1 MENKVI
7 SVPGLTPVYPATRHE
22 NFRALID
29 FAESN
34 YGDRDAF
41 ILKIRK
47 AKGGKPAEYDHI
59 SYKKFKYHID
69 AFGTGLI
76 KSGLVG
82 KRFAIIGKNSYKW
95 LVSYYAVLCGLGVCV
110 PLDKGLPY
118 EEVKTSLIKSKSDI
132 LIFDEEHKELAAEIK
147 KSGITDISTFI
158 CMEDIKGYET
168 FSWIL
173 HKGEKALQSG
183 DDSFSKLPI
192 NPHAISLLL
201 FTSGTTS
208 NAKAVML
215 SQFNILENIYS
226 LEQVEDIRTGDVNMA
241 FLPFHHTFGSTG
253 QTLMLARGVTTTFCD
268 GLKYIQKNMVE
279 YKVSIFICVPL
290 LIEAMYKKLLTGIKK
305 KNKEKSFARGLKIS
319 KFFLKYNI
327 DIRRRIFSKIIGEF
341 GGALRFIISGASPLD
356 PKVIKGF
363 EEIGIN
369 LVQGYGMTEASPV
382 LAAENP
388 ETRRAGSI
396 GKAMPGVS
404 LKIINSNDYG
414 TGELV
419 AKGSN
424 IMAGYYEDPKA
435 TSEALIGG
443 WLHTGDL
450 AEIDSDGFIFLRGR
464 AKNVIVLKNGKN
476 IYPEEVETLISGLPY
491 VKESLVFGKPRHKD
505 GDAKDLILCAKI
517 VYDKDYFK
525 SDFGALD
532 RDKIQH
538 IIKNDIDKLS
548 DSLPSYKRIHRIS
561 VTDEEMIKTTTGKV
575 KRYVEQ

>member
-1 MENKVI
+1 
-7 SVPGLTPVYPATRHE
+7 
-22 NFRALID
+22 
-29 FAESN
+29 
-34 YGDRDAF
+34 
-41 ILKIRK
+41 
-47 AKGGKPAEYDHI
+47 
-59 SYKKFKYHID
+59 
-69 AFGTGLI
+69 
-76 KSGLVG
+76 
-82 KRFAIIGKNSYKW
+82 
-95 LVSYYAVLCGLGVCV
+95 
-110 PLDKGLPY
+110 
-118 EEVKTSLIKSKSDI
+118 
-132 LIFDEEHKELAAEIK
+132 
-147 KSGITDISTFI
+147 
-158 CMEDIKGYET
+158 
-168 FSWIL
+168 
-173 HKGEKALQSG
+173 
-183 DDSFSKLPI
+183 
-192 NPHAISLLL
+192 
-201 FTSGTTS
+201 
-208 NAKAVML
+208 
-215 SQFNILENIYS
+215 
-226 LEQVEDIRTGDVNMA
+226 
-241 FLPFHHTFGSTG
+241 
-253 QTLMLARGVTTTFCD
+253 
-268 GLKYIQKNMVE
+268 
-279 YKVSIFICVPL
+279 
-290 LIEAMYKKLLTGIKK
+290 
-305 KNKEKSFARGLKIS
+305 
-319 KFFLKYNI
+319 
-327 DIRRRIFSKIIGEF
+327 
-341 GGALRFIISGASPLD
+341 
-356 PKVIKGF
+356 
-363 EEIGIN
+363 
-369 LVQGYGMTEASPV
+369 MTEASPV

-476 IYPEEVETLISGLPY
+476 IYPEEVETLISCLPY
-491 VKESLVFGKPRHKD
+491 VKESLVFGKLRHKD

-561 VTDEEMIKTTTGKV
+561 VTDKEMIKTTTGKV